1 MTKKWAYWDRYPG
14 LRPLRGLTRGYHLS
28 PFQGWDLKRMFSTKN
43 VPRSMFR
50 VRCFPRTM
58 FDVINNAQQAR
69 LDKLQLAA
77 LAGLMAVGVAFVYSA
92 TMIGETANA
101 LPIYDQLWFRQI
113 VWYALG
119 LGGAAALCLIDY
131 RAISRFSFIIYW
143 LTILLLIAVLI
154 PGVGSVRFGARR
166 WFDLHVFQLQ
176 PSEFAKLSFI
186 LAQAHFLSRPPEE
199 LKLPGN
205 FWKSIGL
212 MMLPFVFILKEPDL
226 GSALV
231 LVPTGLGMM
240 FVAGTPRRYLVKLCG
255 AVGLLGVLL
264 VGDVL
269 FAPPHFRIP
278 IQEYQR
284 QRLLVYFGTSFTSA
298 GASEEEKDQA
308 RNLQNQK
315 SYQVRQALIAVGDGG
330 FWGRGWRQGK
340 QTALQFLPPG
350 AAHNDFI
357 FSVIAEEKGF
367 VGSMVVLTLYA
378 VILFTGI
385 RIAGQA
391 RDRLGKMIAVGV
403 VTLIFS
409 HVFINIGMNIRIVPV
424 TGIPLPLLSY
434 GGSSVLGSL
443 IALGML
449 QNVYMYRKVY

>member
-1 MTKKWAYWDRYPG
+1 
-14 LRPLRGLTRGYHLS
+14 
-28 PFQGWDLKRMFSTKN
+28 
-43 VPRSMFR
+43 V
-50 VRCFPRTM
+50 
-58 FDVINNAQQAR
+58 
-69 LDKLQLAA
+69 DKVQLAA
-77 LAGLMAVGVAFVYSA
+77 LACLMFVGVAFVYSA
-92 TMIGETANA
+92 TMVGDTTGT

-113 VWYALG
+113 VWYV
-119 LGGAAALCLIDY
+119 LGGGCAAALCLIDY
-131 RAISRFSFIIYW
+131 RTLSRFAFIIYW
-143 LTILLLIAVLI
+143 MVIVLLIGVLI

-176 PSEFAKLSFI
+176 PSEFAKLAFI
-186 LAQAHFLSRPPEE
+186 LAQANFLSRPADE
-199 LKLPGN
+199 LRFPGN
-205 FWKSIGL
+205 FWKPIGL
-212 MMLPFVFILKEPDL
+212 MMLPFVLILKEPDL

-231 LVPTGLGMM
+231 LVPAGLAMM
-240 FVAGTPRRYLVKLCG
+240 FVAGTPRKYLIRLVG
-255 AVGLLGVLL
+255 GVGLLGILL
-264 VGDVL
+264 VADVL
-269 FAPPHFRIP
+269 FAPPHLRIP

-284 QRLLVYFGTSFTSA
+284 QRLLVYFGTSFANSNA
-298 GASEEEKDQA
+298 SSEEKAKA
-308 RNLQNQK
+308 RLTELEK

-367 VGSMVVLTLYA
+367 VGSFVVLTLYA
-378 VILFTGI
+378 VVLFTGI

-391 RDRLGKMIAVGV
+391 RDRLGKIMATGV
-403 VTLIFS
+403 VTLLFS